1 LHPATPG
8 DIVRQLAADA
18 YGPIAA
24 AASSGRSAKRETR
37 SPAQQMT
44 ALINDVIRGTGGLAN
59 NSRIPGTI
67 REIAKRLDHYWSK
80 WRKSDSLENVAA
92 VNTDGASANENR
104 MRAVAL
110 GVAVE
115 KGWIV
120 PTREGISLMRR
131 SVTELDALA
140 SKKSNDDNDDD

>member
-1 LHPATPG
+1 
-8 DIVRQLAADA
+8 
-18 YGPIAA
+18 
-24 AASSGRSAKRETR
+24 
-37 SPAQQMT
+37 MT